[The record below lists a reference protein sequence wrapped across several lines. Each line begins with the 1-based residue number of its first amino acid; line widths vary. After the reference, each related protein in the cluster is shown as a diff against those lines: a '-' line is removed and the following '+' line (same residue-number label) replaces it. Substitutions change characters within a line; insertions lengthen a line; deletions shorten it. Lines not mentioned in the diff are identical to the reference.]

1 MKVFAISDLHLSG
14 GVKDKPMDIFGESW
28 QGYMAAIECDWKNKV
43 SDGDVV
49 LLAGDLSWG
58 INLQEAMP
66 DIERVCALPG
76 RKVLVRGNHDYW
88 WSALSKVR
96 AALAPT
102 AFAVQNDSLRLDNLL
117 VCGSRLWQFGQ
128 SAEDEKLLSRE
139 LIRLELSLKAM
150 SAMRKEGDFVVVMCH
165 YPPFNVRYEGSGFTK
180 LISAAGADAVV
191 YGHLHGKGIRAD
203 RVVTKDGIPYYLTS
217 CDIVDNTLVEI
228 AEL

>member
-28 QGYMAAIECDWKNKV
+28 QGYMAAIERDWKNKV
-43 SDGDVV
+43 SGGDVV

-102 AFAVQNDSLRLDNLL
+102 AFAVQNDCLRLDNLL

-128 SAEDEKLLSRE
+128 SAEDERLLSRE

-165 YPPFNVRYEGSGFTK
+165 YPPFNVRYEDSGFTK